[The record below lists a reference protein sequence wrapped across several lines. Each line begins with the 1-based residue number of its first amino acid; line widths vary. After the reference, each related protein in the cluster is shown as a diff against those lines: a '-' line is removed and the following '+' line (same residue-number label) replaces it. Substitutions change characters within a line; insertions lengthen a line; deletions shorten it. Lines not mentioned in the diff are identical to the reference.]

1 MSYTAEKLK
10 PKIEESS
17 SLRFFQ
23 LLNELFELLEQ
34 FSETAQVDSS
44 IINKEETNEEIKD
57 LFLEFSKTLDKTILE
72 FANLSNQVTE
82 NVTENPQAYSNI
94 SMLLYSLN
102 EFLKLEKLFKST
114 EDIKYVTKVIEL
126 YILYVREIKQ
136 PAGANNIAPFKRPST

>member
-1 MSYTAEKLK
+1 MSHTAEKLK
-10 PKIEESS
+10 PEIEGDP

-57 LFLEFSKTLDKTILE
+57 LFLEFSKALDKTISELTT
-72 FANLSNQVTE
+72 LSNQVTE
-82 NVTENPQAYSNI
+82 NPQAYPNI

-102 EFLKLEKLFKST
+102 EFLKLEKLFKNT
-114 EDIKYVTKVIEL
+114 EDIKYVKKVIEL
-126 YILYVREIKQ
+126 YLREIGKS
-136 PAGANNIAPFKRPST
+136 AEANNIVYFNRSFAKI

>member
-1 MSYTAEKLK
+1 MSCTAEKLK
-10 PKIEESS
+10 PEIEESS

-23 LLNELFELLEQ
+23 LLNELFKLLEQ
-34 FSETAQVDSS
+34 LSETAQVDSP
-44 IINKEETNEEIKD
+44 IINKEEEKRKSA
-57 LFLEFSKTLDKTILE
+57 LLEFSKTLDKTILE

-136 PAGANNIAPFKRPST
+136 PAGASNIAPFKRPST